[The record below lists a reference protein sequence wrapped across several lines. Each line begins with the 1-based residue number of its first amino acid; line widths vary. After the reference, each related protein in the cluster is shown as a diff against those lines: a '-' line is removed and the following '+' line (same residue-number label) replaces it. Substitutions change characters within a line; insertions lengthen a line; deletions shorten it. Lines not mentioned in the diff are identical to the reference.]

1 MVSPRTMHSIPVFL
15 TGWGWFIFRHLQT
28 VVVFLSMVAILP
40 QSCHLKSDFNFSTS
54 QSCGIGIATIH
65 SIFVD
70 VRCLVVSWHRHR
82 LGIGC
87 PVAGEEDAATAHRR
101 RKGRQVPKVH
111 RDLHGSRG
119 GKPTAAWKKRRGRGG
134 DGQSSPW
141 KLGIQRDSTRN
152 VREKRCF
159 SGKKVC

>member
-1 MVSPRTMHSIPVFL
+1 VVSPWTMNGIPVFL
-15 TGWGWFIFRHLQT
+15 TRWGWFMFRHLQT
-28 VVVFLSMVAILP
+28 VAVFLSMVAILL

-54 QSCGIGIATIH
+54 QSCGIGSATIH

-70 VRCLVVSWHRHR
+70 VCCFVVSWHRHR
-82 LGIGC
+82 RS
-87 PVAGEEDAATAHRR
+87 DAQWQEKKTLRLRTAAVKAAKSPRCT
-101 RKGRQVPKVH
+101 VTSMEAV
-111 RDLHGSRG
+111 G
-119 GKPTAAWKKRRGRGG
+119 GKPTAAWKKRRGREG

-141 KLGIQRDSTRN
+141 KLGIQRGSTRN